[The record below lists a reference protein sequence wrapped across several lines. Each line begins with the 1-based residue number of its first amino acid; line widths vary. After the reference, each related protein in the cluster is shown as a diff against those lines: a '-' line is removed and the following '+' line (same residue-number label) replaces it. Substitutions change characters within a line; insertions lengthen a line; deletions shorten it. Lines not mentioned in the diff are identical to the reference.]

1 MLKEKRNDKNM
12 LQCTTSEIFEEIA
25 AVVDLNEGAERRLK
39 GVLMQLGEHVMVD
52 DLKEEEWRI

>member
-1 MLKEKRNDKNM
+1 M